1 MSTIVEHFLHWVRVA
16 PVARRQEAAHMLAR
30 AFLVSPLSP
39 EERDQV
45 EAAMT
50 VLLDD
55 PAIVVR
61 QALAEELAASE
72 LAPHHIILALAA
84 DREPVAILVAEH
96 SPLILDSELVD
107 MAATREEAIQVA
119 IARRPFLSRVVAAA
133 LAEVGSANACIAIVA
148 NRGAHV
154 LRFSLDRIVARH
166 GDCPELRLAL
176 LERDDLPIE
185 VRQILLAKLATAL
198 RELIVNHEWAAA
210 DRADAMVQ
218 DAFEC
223 ATIAASFEAPA
234 TSMPALAAQ
243 LIESGEL
250 TPAFL
255 IRSVAA
261 GQVHLFEAGLAAL
274 ADIPQE
280 RARSLIASSRA
291 ANLRALLRKAGLPTQ
306 TYPAFAAA
314 IEVIRSGDLVANANS
329 DYRRATQLIDAIV
342 AHYQRRPDRELDQ
355 ILALL
360 RRFATYAK
368 RSAARDYA
376 QQLREAA

>member
-1 MSTIVEHFLHWVRVA
+1 MT
-16 PVARRQEAAHMLAR
+16 RRQEATHVLAR
-30 AFLVSPLSP
+30 AYLVSPLSP
-39 EERDQV
+39 EERDQL

-55 PAIVVR
+55 SAIEVR
-61 QALAEELAASE
+61 LALAEELAASE
-72 LAPHHIILALAA
+72 LAPHHIILALTA
-84 DREPVAILVAEH
+84 DKTPVASYVAER

-107 MAATREEAIQVA
+107 MAATRDEAIQVA

-133 LAEVGSANACIAIVA
+133 LAEVGSTDACIALVA
-148 NRGAHV
+148 NRGAHL

-185 VRQILLAKLATAL
+185 VRQILLSKLAAAL
-198 RELIVNHEWAAA
+198 RELIVSHEWAAA
-210 DRADAMVQ
+210 DKAKAMVQ
-218 DAFEC
+218 DAFEW

-234 TSMPALAAQ
+234 ASMPALVAQ
-243 LIESGEL
+243 LVESGEL

-255 IRSVAA
+255 IRSVAS

-274 ADIPQE
+274 AEIPPE
-280 RARSLIASSRA
+280 RVRSLIASTRSA
-291 ANLRALLRKAGLPTQ
+291 SLRALLRKAGLPPR

-314 IEVIRSGDLVANANS
+314 IEVIRSGDLLAGASS

-342 AHYQRRPDRELDQ
+342 AHYQRRPGRELDQ

-360 RRFATYAK
+360 RRFVTYAK

-376 QQLREAA
+376 QQIREAA